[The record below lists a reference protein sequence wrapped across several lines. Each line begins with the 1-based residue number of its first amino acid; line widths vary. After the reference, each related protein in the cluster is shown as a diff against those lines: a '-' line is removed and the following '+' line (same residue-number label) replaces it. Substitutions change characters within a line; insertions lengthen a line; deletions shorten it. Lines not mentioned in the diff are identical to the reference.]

1 MVGGRA
7 GGAWKD
13 LIKPGAVFRRED
25 HGTAHLATDAM
36 LARGLEDHGFGHRE
50 NLAGKIAGHPIGG
63 KLAARL
69 HDLARRFGGGA
80 SSDLLVL
87 LTLCAGPTVIAP
99 VWESTVTWS
108 TSTPAARAA
117 FTIRTTS
124 RCLNTW
130 RRLAMELIFA
140 ATHYA
145 ILWHIT
151 ARYAGRKGE
160 ISVQYQWDIPVYPL
174 PIPAEAACRCASS
187 VFEHG
192 IIMRTDRTELQHSR
206 ARPRNA
212 PTSPSSPGP

>member
-1 MVGGRA
+1 
-7 GGAWKD
+7 
-13 LIKPGAVFRRED
+13 
-25 HGTAHLATDAM
+25 M

-99 VWESTVTWS
+99 VWGSTMTWS

-130 RRLAMELIFA
+130 TRLAMELIFA

-151 ARYAGRKGE
+151 ARHAGRKGE

-174 PIPAEAACRCASS
+174 PIRRF
-187 VFEHG
+187 FERG
-192 IIMRTDRTELQHSR
+192 IIMRTDRNRHLPKDPELGTPWEDAKTKS
-206 ARPRNA
+206 
-212 PTSPSSPGP
+212 T

>member
-1 MVGGRA
+1 
-7 GGAWKD
+7 
-13 LIKPGAVFRRED
+13 
-25 HGTAHLATDAM
+25 M
-36 LARGLEDHGFGHRE
+36 LARGLQDHGFGHRE

-117 FTIRTTS
+117 FTIRTKS

-151 ARYAGRKGE
+151 ARYAGAKRGNFGA
-160 ISVQYQWDIPVYPL
+160 ISMGYTGISSTDTGRGCL
-174 PIPAEAACRCASS
+174 P
-187 VFEHG
+187 
-192 IIMRTDRTELQHSR
+192 MREQRLR
-206 ARPRNA
+206 ARNNHENRSDGASAFSCPSQKRA
-212 PTSPSSPGP
+212 SPSSPGP